1 MKKVFIL
8 LFSLLLLTGC
18 SKKTAVD
25 KGVFESI
32 ATENNY
38 SIVNSDSSRSN
49 TLETSAVSKNDCII
63 YYNKYNSESSAKS
76 DFESI
81 KNEYYIEEDY
91 KTTLSTDISNYSIYM
106 VSSDKEYNYV
116 MRIDDTI
123 VNSSSKG
130 NCKKEVYELV
140 NELGY
145 TTKLYKTLG
154 K

>member
-49 TLETSAVSKNDCII
+49 TLETSAASKNDCII
-63 YYNKYNSESSAKS
+63 YYNTRLRLNFLK
-76 DFESI
+76 FI
-81 KNEYYIEEDY
+81 
-91 KTTLSTDISNYSIYM
+91 LH
-106 VSSDKEYNYV
+106 
-116 MRIDDTI
+116 
-123 VNSSSKG
+123 
-130 NCKKEVYELV
+130 
-140 NELGY
+140 
-145 TTKLYKTLG
+145 
-154 K
+154 